1 MINSVRNT
9 VLSVLNKN
17 NYGYISPSDF
27 NLYALQAQMEVY
39 EEYFSNYNKVIN
51 SENNRTSGTDYADIR
66 KQVMEVIEQFSVTD
80 FLHPFDYDNPDI
92 NRNRFYLPSLTTTGS
107 EAFMINKIVG
117 YPNVVTDST
126 NDAVLANYLIDS
138 TATFVGSVNPGD
150 FVVNWTTIESAVVYT
165 VVNNTDLLISA
176 DIFQNVGDD
185 YYIVSAQ
192 QYKELE
198 KVNLSKITML
208 NLSNLTA
215 PSSLFPVFTQE
226 DYLMQAYPISSTYVL
241 GKLGQIQ
248 AQYFR
253 YPKAPKWTYIT
264 LAGGEPVFD
273 QSQLDYQD
281 FEIPK
286 EDEYKICMKILQY
299 CGVSIR
305 EAEVTQFG
313 MAQEQHE
320 QPTFSQ
326 QQ

>member
-1 MINSVRNT
+1 M
-9 VLSVLNKN
+9 
-17 NYGYISPSDF
+17 
-27 NLYALQAQMEVY
+27 
-39 EEYFSNYNKVIN
+39 
-51 SENNRTSGTDYADIR
+51 ENNRLSGTDYADIR
-66 KQVMEVIEQFSVTD
+66 KQVMEVIEQFSVTN

-92 NRNRFYLPSLTTTGS
+92 NRNRFYLPSLTTTGD

-117 YPNVVTDST
+117 YPDVVTDNV
-126 NDAVLANYLIDS
+126 NDGVLTNYLIDS
-138 TATFVGSVNPGD
+138 TATFIGSVNPGD
-150 FVVNWTTIESAVVYT
+150 FVVNWTTLQSATVYT
-165 VVNNTDLLISA
+165 VVSDTDLFLSA
-176 DIFQNVGDD
+176 DIFPNTGDD
-185 YYIVSAQ
+185 YYIISAQ

-226 DYLMQAYPISSTYVL
+226 GNSMQAYPISTTYVL

-253 YPKAPKWTYIT
+253 YPKVPKWTYIT

-281 FEIPK
+281 FEIPQ
-286 EDEYKICMKILQY
+286 EDEYKIIMKILQY
-299 CGVSIR
+299 CGISIR
-305 EAEVTQFG
+305 EQEVTQFA